1 MNPGQTTT
9 TDALG
14 SVYLKKGTDALS
26 GKQYAAAVQALLK
39 AKELNPKN
47 GYIYYNLAEAY
58 LFEKKYS
65 DAEQALKQSADL
77 MPQSRE
83 VYQRMGFV
91 YEMQKNWKLAL
102 AAYEKADALNSS
114 KSIKDAIARV
124 KNNMKQ

>member
-9 TDALG
+9 MDVLG
-14 SVYLKKGTDALS
+14 DIYLRKGTSALS
-26 GKQYAAAVQALLK
+26 GKQYAAAVQSLLK
-39 AKELNPKN
+39 AKEYTPKN

-65 DAEQALKQSADL
+65 DAENALIQSADL
-77 MPQSRE
+77 MPRSPD
-83 VYQRMGFV
+83 VYQRMGLV

-102 AAYEKADALNSS
+102 NAYEKADAINPS
-114 KSIKDAIARV
+114 KSIKNAIERV